1 MLVRHMTDEGERVEI
16 GQKINDTGIEV
27 VIEFEALPQELI
39 DNHFA
44 KLRGVDLADKIAL
57 LEGGI
62 DPGIN
67 VGLPLLD
74 ANSPFLQFIR
84 AVSVRP
90 LIASNAQ
97 EERVV
102 EDRRV
107 ESGETIQQFDR
118 VSVRVADLDPEQ
130 QLLLFA
136 SLQRWIVNGISP
148 SAPTLVR

>member
-1 MLVRHMTDEGERVEI
+1 MLVRPMTEKGERVEI
-16 GQKINDTGIEV
+16 GQKINDTGVEV
-27 VIEFEALPQELI
+27 VIEFETLPQELI

-44 KLRGVDLADKIAL
+44 KLRGVDLADKATL

-74 ANSPFLQFIR
+74 ANSPFLKFIK

-90 LIASNAQ
+90 LKGIDIQ
-97 EERVV
+97 EEVG
-102 EDRRV
+102 EDREV
-107 ESGETIQQFDR
+107 EFGQTIKKFDR
-118 VSVRVADLDPEQ
+118 VSVRVSDLNADQ
-130 QLLLFA
+130 QLLLFT

-148 SAPTLVR
+148 TAPTLVR